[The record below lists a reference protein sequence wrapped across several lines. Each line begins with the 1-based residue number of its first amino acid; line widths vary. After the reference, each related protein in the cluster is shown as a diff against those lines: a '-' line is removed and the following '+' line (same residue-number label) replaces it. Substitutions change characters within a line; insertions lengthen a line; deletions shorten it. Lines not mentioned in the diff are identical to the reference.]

1 MSDLIPKNTDEEME
15 RYMEADMIRRARIPM
30 EGNAGSQVRTRS
42 RDQARERAVPSVVW
56 RLRQDRRSGCDA
68 RAGG

>member
-15 RYMEADMIRRARIPM
+15 RYNEADMIRRARIPM
-30 EGNAGSQVRTRS
+30 EGNAALKFEHG
-42 RDQARERAVPSVVW
+42 
-56 RLRQDRRSGCDA
+56 LRQDRRSGCDA

>member
-30 EGNAGSQVRTRS
+30 EGNAALKFEHDPVTK
-42 RDQARERAVPSVVW
+42 RENALFPSVVGW
-56 RLRQDRRSGCDA
+56 LRQDRRSGCDA